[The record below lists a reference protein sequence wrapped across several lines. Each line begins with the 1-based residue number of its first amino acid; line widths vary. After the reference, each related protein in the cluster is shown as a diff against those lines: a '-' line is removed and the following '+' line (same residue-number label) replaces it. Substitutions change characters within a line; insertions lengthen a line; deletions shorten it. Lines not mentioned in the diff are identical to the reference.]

1 MNYLFWVGLAL
12 IAFGIVDIRF
22 GLTDGWLPGVFPTA
36 YEISPTMSITGVE
49 VIFFAVGAI
58 LMFLGAK

>member
-12 IAFGIVDIRF
+12 IVFGIADIQF
-22 GLTDGWLPGVFPTA
+22 GFTANWLPMV
-36 YEISPTMSITGVE
+36 YQISPGVGITGEE

-58 LMFLGAK
+58 LMILGAK

>member
-12 IAFGIVDIRF
+12 IAFGIADIF
-22 GLTDGWLPGVFPTA
+22 EGWTANWLPTI
-36 YEISPTMSITGVE
+36 YQISPTMSITGEE

>member
-12 IAFGIVDIRF
+12 IAFTIADIYF
-22 GLTDGWLPGVFPTA
+22 GFTNGWLPGVFPPA

-49 VIFFAVGAI
+49 VVFFAVGAI

>member
-12 IAFGIVDIRF
+12 IAFGIADIF
-22 GLTDGWLPGVFPTA
+22 EGWTANWLPMV
-36 YEISPTMSITGVE
+36 YQISPGVGITGEE